1 MLPERLTRPDPEA
14 EEDAEELEKL
24 QNITRDYTA
33 NLELG
38 RQKAQEIIKTHT

>member
-1 MLPERLTRPDPEA
+1 MLPERLTKPDPES
-14 EEDAEELEKL
+14 EEDVEEREKL